1 MRPHPQT
8 EFPSRGKLRFP
19 YPGRF
24 GRSIRAV
31 IGRIP
36 GHRTSNS
43 TSFPPESPTP
53 PTPIPLQAN
62 PVRALAEP
70 IVNGP
75 NTLSVDAGH
84 EQSPARNLPACVSD
98 TASRP
103 ELRTLQ
109 LTRAGTIR
117 LSRHCAAD
125 GNSAHSRPDTPDCSG
140 RNPGDMC
147 LHRGFEI
154 FQRNYLFITEIYPT
168 FAPAIRRRSL
178 IE

>member
-1 MRPHPQT
+1 VRPHPQT

-70 IVNGP
+70 IVNGT

-84 EQSPARNLPACVSD
+84 EQSPARNLPACVYD

-103 ELRTLQ
+103 ELRTLK
-109 LTRAGTIR
+109 LTRAGQSACPDTVRPTETVRTGGPTPR
-117 LSRHCAAD
+117 LFRSGSRRYVPASGFLNFSAKLFVHNRNLPYICTC
-125 GNSAHSRPDTPDCSG
+125 NSAP
-140 RNPGDMC
+140 
-147 LHRGFEI
+147 
-154 FQRNYLFITEIYPT
+154 
-168 FAPAIRRRSL
+168 
-178 IE
+178 